1 VRVVNFYFVDDSH
14 YYIKVNNSPQRGL
27 RQGDPLSPYLF
38 ILCAEGLSTLLQR
51 AQMMGKICQHA
62 PSVNHLFFADD
73 SQILMKAE
81 VSGAQELLRI
91 LEVYQRASEQVI
103 NKDKSYIMF
112 SPNISQHVKIQ
123 MKSKILK
130 LQVKST

>member
-1 VRVVNFYFVDDSH
+1 MRVVNFYFVDDSH